1 MIILDNNGSINNIE
15 ETSVEQVAED
25 SNERS
30 RPVNRLLRFLMSA
43 GVIAALA
50 AFIYVLL
57 YFTSNNGA

>member
-57 YFTSNNGA
+57 YFTSNSGA